1 MGERRNV
8 VVLGFNVVVM
18 VSLCG
23 FFLVEFCLFVFGF
36 WDFFVEMTGQLRND
50 WPVNKQKVCT
60 GGKGIAYF
68 YLLSESTWYNDF
80 EVCN

>member
-18 VSLCG
+18 VSLWVFCFFFGGVLSVCFWVLG
-23 FFLVEFCLFVFGF
+23 FFCG
-36 WDFFVEMTGQLRND
+36 ND

-60 GGKGIAYF
+60 GGKGIAHF
-68 YLLSESTWYNDF
+68 HLPSESTWYNDF